1 MVRKKYTMV
10 DKEAKLVASANTTDV
25 VDDEIK
31 KMRLTYTAEEI
42 LTDETEDAHMTRIE
56 ERARRAIYK
65 EVKQKVKIMEQNN
78 SARLIVFRDY
88 RMPWFKAGGNS
99 AIFYAFDLAGR
110 MGKKNV
116 NVNADKDGYATF
128 HDGVVSFHGTKNLIE
143 NMRKAGYND
152 PKVINDG
159 WILVFDLE
167 KDYSKADIK
176 AMKKVG
182 KERERKFNELVL
194 PENEYPKVYYDIL
207 TVIKRIPPNIFKLNP
222 NQRQAFSQATMLK
235 LVDLHNAYLNLA
247 NGKVK
252 VLDGAEEMLEIV
264 TWLQSLTKILLEGRF
279 WEMSVCA
286 PIGQALA
293 ELVDDINKCVIKPEK
308 DRQREYRKRKMEKE
322 KLKTAGS
329 DS

>member
-1 MVRKKYTMV
+1 
-10 DKEAKLVASANTTDV
+10 
-25 VDDEIK
+25 
-31 KMRLTYTAEEI
+31 MRLTYTAKEI

-88 RMPWFKAGGNS
+88 RMPWFKAGGHS

-116 NVNADKDGYATF
+116 NVNVDKDGYATF

-167 KDYSKADIK
+167 KDYSKADVK

-182 KERERKFNELVL
+182 KERERKFNALVL

-222 NQRQAFSQATMLK
+222 NQRQAFSQVTMLK

-322 KLKTAGS
+322 KLKTAES
-329 DS
+329 DSWVRH